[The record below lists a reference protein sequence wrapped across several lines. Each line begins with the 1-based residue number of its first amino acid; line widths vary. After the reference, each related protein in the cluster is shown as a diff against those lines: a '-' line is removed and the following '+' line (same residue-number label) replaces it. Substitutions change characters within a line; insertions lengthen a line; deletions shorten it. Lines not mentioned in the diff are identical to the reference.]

1 METKVKFN
9 DNRISTHPTF
19 EDIVVG
25 SMFTE
30 VDGETI
36 YIKIDKAQIHYY
48 DEETIDDEINAIDI
62 RDGEFVSFDEDEEVH
77 PVQELEIIIK
87 R

>member
-9 DNRISTHPTF
+9 DNRKSTHPTF

-30 VDGETI
+30 VDGEII

-48 DEETIDDEINAIDI
+48 NEDIIDDEINAIDI
-62 RDGEFVSFDEDEEVH
+62 RDGEFVSFDDDEEIH
-77 PVQELEIIIK
+77 PIQEIEITIK
-87 R
+87 K